1 MKKTENNSE
10 KLTLFDR
17 RRQWLY
23 VILSFLHWSPR
34 VVMLARIFQFHL
46 IYARLSYIHFGWG
59 GELLSS
65 KNYIDFKILQSVKFF
80 FLWFSWFVFVVVLHR
95 CLTILQF
102 LSFSFRLQFRL
113 VSFLVSV
120 FCFSLVLFALYK
132 IRFVFL
138 FCCIFD
144 HGSCCLFCFLYR
156 SSTL

>member
-1 MKKTENNSE
+1 
-10 KLTLFDR
+10 
-17 RRQWLY
+17 
-23 VILSFLHWSPR
+23 
-34 VVMLARIFQFHL
+34 MLARIFQFHL

-59 GELLSS
+59 ELLSS

-80 FLWFSWFVFVVVLHR
+80 FFCDFSWFVFVVVLHR

-113 VSFLVSV
+113 VSFWFQFFV
-120 FCFSLVLFALYK
+120 FSLVLVALYK